1 MLISESRFR
10 KIINEELKKLM
21 KEAAPAAQTT
31 QTAAPDPKLES
42 QAKIT
47 RQGKVG
53 VLDLFFNNAANF
65 LTKYRGSTAPNA
77 GLLRQNWATV
87 KANPD
92 PPPGAKTEWLYGD
105 SITAIV
111 TANVDVRNPTVSLF
125 KVLCAM
131 SGNGGDEIKNLDTK
145 GLFKRFSGKEMIG
158 PDNKATPAATEF
170 TNSVLP
176 QGRKASGVIAD
187 LYTFLMPETA
197 LQATAAAKS
206 AAGTPAA
213 GTPAAGTSAAPG
225 TAAPAQSF
233 TYTIKQG
240 DSITKVLQQY
250 YKFNPALWAKLP
262 VDDTA
267 RIAQM
272 FGTNNPDVIVPKRQ
286 VKLPATLVLG
296 GINYTLQ
303 TPQPAVQQAPTTPAG
318 PAAKPPIAT
327 RPG

>member
-21 KEAAPAAQTT
+21 KEAAPPPAQA
-31 QTAAPDPKLES
+31 TAATQDPKLES

-53 VLDLFFNNAANF
+53 VLDLFFNNAAKF
-65 LTKYRGSTAPNA
+65 LTKYRGASAPNA
-77 GLLRQNWATV
+77 ELLRKNWATV

-111 TANVDVRNPTVSLF
+111 TANVDLKNPTVSLF

-131 SGNGGDEIKNLDTK
+131 SGNGGDEIKNLDVK

-158 PDNKATPAATEF
+158 PDNKATPEATEF
-170 TNSVLP
+170 TNTVLP
-176 QGRKASGVIAD
+176 QGRKAAGVIAD

-206 AAGTPAA
+206 AAGTPATA
-213 GTPAAGTSAAPG
+213 PTAAGAVAPG
-225 TAAPAQSF
+225 AAPAGGF
-233 TYTIKQG
+233 TYTVKQG
-240 DSITKVLQQY
+240 DSITKILQQY

-262 VDDTA
+262 AADVA

-272 FGTNNPDVIVPKRQ
+272 FGTNNPDAIVPRRQ
-286 VKLPATLVLG
+286 VALLPTLVLG
-296 GINYTLQ
+296 GATYKLQ
-303 TPQPAVQQAPTTPAG
+303 ATQPTTQPVPTTPAV
-318 PAAKPPIAT
+318 PAVKQPIVN
-327 RPG
+327 RP